1 MSIASAISAL
11 QSASSDIAS
20 AIEAKGVTVPSGSGY
35 DDYASLIASIPSGGG
50 SNFDDWVKDGD
61 THLWIKIVNK
71 AQLAQT
77 IRIRMIGTIDWGDG
91 TTKDTANVTTYT
103 TFSHTYTELGKYRID
118 LHPTSGIF
126 YIGGNGASYNVM
138 GTRNDKSYSR
148 RNVLY
153 QAEIGT
159 SIITKLS
166 DYAFYQCLGLNKL
179 WIPKTI
185 TDIGQACCHTCS
197 GLKELYFEDPATVTS
212 GTFQNNL
219 YQNSALQF
227 MTPWAFSNGSTTLNT
242 CARSVYSL
250 TEFTIPSFITNI
262 AANTFYQ
269 MFGLK
274 HFWCLPTTAP
284 TVANSNAFSSFPT
297 ECVIHV
303 PYGSLPSYQGGNI
316 WSTYSSQMVEA
327 GTVTYNLTN
336 VTRDNITPMVAAG
349 ESFTTTLTPA
359 EGKTLGTVTV
369 KMGGTDITSTA
380 YSAGVVSIA
389 SVTGNIVIT
398 ASAS

>member
-1 MSIASAISAL
+1 M
-11 QSASSDIAS
+11 
-20 AIEAKGVTVPSGSGY
+20 
-35 DDYASLIASIPSGGG
+35 
-50 SNFDDWVKDGD
+50 
-61 THLWIKIVNK
+61 NK

-77 IRIRMIGTIDWGDG
+77 IRIRMKGTIDWGDG
-91 TTKDTANVTTYT
+91 TTKDTADVTTYT
-103 TFSHTYTELGKYRID
+103 TFSHTYTELGRYRID

-126 YIGGNGASYNVM
+126 YIGGNATSYNVM
-138 GTRNDKSYSR
+138 GARSNDSYYR
-148 RNVLY
+148 QNALY

-166 DYAFYQCLGLNKL
+166 DYAFYYCLGLNKL

-185 TDIGQACCHTCS
+185 TDIGQGCCHSCY
-197 GLKELYFEDPATVTS
+197 GLKEVYFEDPAKVTS
-212 GTFQNNL
+212 ITFSNNF
-219 YQNSALQF
+219 YYGHSLQF
-227 MTPWAFSNGSTTLNT
+227 MTPWAFSSGATTLNA
-242 CARSVYSL
+242 CVRNSYSL
-250 TEFTIPSFITNI
+250 TEFTIPSFITDI

-269 MFGLK
+269 MYGLK

-284 TVANSNAFSSFPT
+284 TVANSNAFNSFPT
-297 ECVIHV
+297 GCVIHV
-303 PYGSLPSYQGGNI
+303 PYGCLSSYQGKNV

-327 GTVTYNLTN
+327 GTVTYTLTN

-359 EGKTLGTVTV
+359 EGKTFGTVTV